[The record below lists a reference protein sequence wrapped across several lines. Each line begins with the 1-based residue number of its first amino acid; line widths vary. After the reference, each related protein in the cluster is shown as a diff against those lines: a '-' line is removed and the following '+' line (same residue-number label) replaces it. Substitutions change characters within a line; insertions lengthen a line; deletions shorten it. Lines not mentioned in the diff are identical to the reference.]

1 MHRNCLANYRK
12 ERESFAR
19 LWQEDCSNPI
29 LLFCGQSGSG
39 KTSLLRNCRRMA
51 PADACQIFVD
61 CKQDGVNAAEVFS
74 RTVHHAGRDKLPAF
88 SRWLQQHNVEIR
100 DNQIEGNSNQINVV
114 LNSGSKEEREERR
127 IMLTDAWLQDT
138 DQLDSPILLA
148 VDTYEKA
155 ADDLRTWL
163 NSIIVRLPR
172 ASRRLRLVVAGQ
184 EIPSTDTCED
194 WADCCC
200 EHKLFGVP
208 EAEHWLPVVA
218 ALGLRVP
225 VDPPLTFLAGLC
237 HAFKGNPAKIIEV
250 IKTFPRLS

>member
-1 MHRNCLANYRK
+1 MKADVLANYQEPRA
-12 ERESFAR
+12 SFAR
-19 LWQEDCSNPI
+19 LWQEECSEPI

-39 KTSLLRNCRRMA
+39 KTSLLRNCRRTA

-100 DNQIEGNSNQINVV
+100 DNQFEGNSNQINVF

-127 IMLTDAWLQDT
+127 IMLTDAWLGDT
-138 DQLDSPILLA
+138 DQLDSPMLLA

-172 ASRRLRLVVAGQ
+172 ASRQLRLVVAGQ
-184 EIPSTDTCED
+184 KIPSTDTCED
-194 WADCCC
+194 WADSCR
-200 EHKLFGVP
+200 EHPLYGVP
-208 EAEHWLPVVA
+208 EAEHWLPVVK

-225 VDPPLTFLAGLC
+225 VDPPLTYLAALC
-237 HAFKGNPAKIIEV
+237 HAFQGNPAKIIEI

>member
-1 MHRNCLANYRK
+1 MNRNFLANYR
-12 ERESFAR
+12 EQRESFAR
-19 LWQEDCSNPI
+19 LWTQDCPEPI
-29 LLFCGQSGSG
+29 LLFSGQSGSG
-39 KTSLLRNCRRMA
+39 KTSLLRNCRRTA
-51 PADACQIFVD
+51 PNDACQVFVD

-88 SRWLQQHNVEIR
+88 SRWLQQHNVEIW

-138 DQLDSPILLA
+138 NQLDTPILLA

-163 NSIIVRLPR
+163 NSIIVRLPH

-200 EHKLFGVP
+200 EHPLYGVP

-237 HAFKGNPAKIIEV
+237 HAFKGNPAKIIEI